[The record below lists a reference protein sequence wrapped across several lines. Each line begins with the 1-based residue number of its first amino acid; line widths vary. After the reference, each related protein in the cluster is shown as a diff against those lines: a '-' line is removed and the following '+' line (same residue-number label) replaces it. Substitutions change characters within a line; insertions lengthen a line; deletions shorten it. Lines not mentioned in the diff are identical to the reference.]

1 MKRPSRAAGWKSR
14 PTKMKSPLRRIR
26 NGGLLLAAQIVLAVV
41 VYRNYGPFETWIE
54 ATWFVIISLSSVG
67 YGENSQFPPGLQLFT
82 ICLLIVGITTLA
94 YTFGGFLQ
102 FLLAGELESILGRER
117 MTREINQLG
126 GHTIVCG
133 FGRIGEILAADLHR
147 HGQPFVLIEQDVEK
161 FNEAQSIG
169 YLCVHGDATE
179 DELLLAAGV
188 HRAKA
193 LITGLPTDAAN
204 VFITLTARNLNR
216 DLQIIARAEHPTTER
231 KLRQAGANRVVMP
244 ATIGA
249 QQMSRMITR
258 PSTADLMELVAEQGN
273 LNVELDELVVSADS
287 PLVGRSIRDTEA
299 HRKFGLLLLSI
310 KQASG
315 AMVFNPEAEH
325 QLAAGDIVILM
336 GRSSDI
342 ERFRSEFRL

>member
-1 MKRPSRAAGWKSR
+1 
-14 PTKMKSPLRRIR
+14 MKSPLSRIR
-26 NGGLLLAAQIVLAVV
+26 NGSLLLGAIIVLAVV
-41 VYRNYGPFETWIE
+41 VYRLFGPFDTWTE

-67 YGENSQFPPGLQLFT
+67 YGENSQFTPGLQLFT
-82 ICLLIVGITTLA
+82 IFLLIVGITTLA

-102 FLLAGELESILGRER
+102 FLLAGELESVLGRQR
-117 MTREINQLG
+117 MTREINQLVR
-126 GHTIVCG
+126 HTIVCG

-147 HGQPFVLIEQDVEK
+147 HGQPFVLIEQDAEK
-161 FNEAQSIG
+161 FAEAQALG

-179 DELLLAAGV
+179 DEMLLAAGV
-188 HRAKA
+188 HRARS

-231 KLRQAGANRVVMP
+231 KLRQAGADRVVMP

-273 LNVELDELVVSADS
+273 LNVELDELTIAANSA
-287 PLVGRSIRDTEA
+287 LAGKTIRETEA
-299 HRKFGLLLLSI
+299 HRQFGLLLLSV

-315 AMVFNPEAEH
+315 SMVFNPEAEY
-325 QLAAGDIVILM
+325 QLAGGDTVILM

-342 ERFRSEFRL
+342 ERFRAEYRL

>member
-1 MKRPSRAAGWKSR
+1 MK
-14 PTKMKSPLRRIR
+14 TPLSRIR
-26 NGGLLLAAQIVLAVV
+26 TGGVFLGAWIVLAVV
-41 VYRNYGPFETWIE
+41 VYWMSNAFETWTE
-54 ATWFVIISLSSVG
+54 ALWFVIISLSSVG
-67 YGENSQFPPGLQLFT
+67 YGENSRFSPALQLFT
-82 ICLLIVGITTLA
+82 IFFLVVGISALA

-102 FLLAGELESILGRER
+102 FLLAGELESVLGRQR
-117 MTREINQLG
+117 MTREINQLQR
-126 GHTIVCG
+126 HTIVCG

-147 HGQPFVLIEQDVEK
+147 HGQPFVLIEQDADK
-161 FNEAQSIG
+161 FAEAQSLG

-188 HRAKA
+188 HRARA

-231 KLRQAGANRVVMP
+231 KLRQAGADRVVMP

-258 PSTADLMELVAEQGN
+258 PSTADLMELMAEQGN
-273 LNVELDELVVSADS
+273 LNVELDELEVAAGT

-299 HRKFGLLLLSI
+299 HRKFGLLLLSV

-315 AMVFNPEAEH
+315 SMIFNPEAEYK
-325 QLAAGDIVILM
+325 LAPGDIVILM

-342 ERFRSEFRL
+342 ERFRAEHGL